1 MLLDEIDRALLTALT
16 ANSRTPIATLGQ
28 QLGIARTT
36 VQVRID
42 RLENRGVIAGYTV
55 RLGKTSQPA
64 LRATALVAIEP
75 RAAPAVL
82 SRLKSIHNVVAVHTT
97 SGRFDL
103 LVQLTAQT
111 TEELDVTLDHI
122 GAAQGVKSS
131 ESLIS
136 QHQNQSWGLT
146 TSGLAQ
152 ALPRDSAKGSAQK
165 PLNFKIEK
173 EPGGKIK
180 ADINP
185 RLNHQPLACGGRQYN
200 SPPKCFWISPPKP
213 EVSVQAVRS
222 CGRSPSNTG

>member
-1 MLLDEIDRALLTALT
+1 M
-16 ANSRTPIATLGQ
+16 
-28 QLGIARTT
+28 
-36 VQVRID
+36 
-42 RLENRGVIAGYTV
+42 
-55 RLGKTSQPA
+55 
-64 LRATALVAIEP
+64 
-75 RAAPAVL
+75 
-82 SRLKSIHNVVAVHTT
+82 VAVHTT

-180 ADINP
+180 ADINLRPDRQNMFHP
-185 RLNHQPLACGGRQYN
+185 RLNHQPLACWGRQYN
-200 SPPKCFWISPPKP
+200 SPPKCFWKSTPKP
-213 EVSVQAVRS
+213 EVPIQAVRS